1 MRSFYQTIVLGASME
16 GLGYA
21 WAQPDTLILESSEML
36 APEYT
41 AAFHPLCGD
50 FSREE
55 GPLTDSL
62 RKNGVLSRDGAL
74 DFLALS
80 TGLYRFAGENSL
92 PILLL
97 AKTVEIRRSEHG
109 TEVEFYTNQGLC
121 TIQGTHLL
129 DTRPKKPLRRTYNVL
144 CHRPSAGFAE
154 RLKEQF
160 PLGVEIV
167 PSFRKDECVIRFA
180 VTKEAG
186 ISDARR
192 MVTEG
197 WKVAFPDGGS
207 KITAAAFDL
216 DCLELGANP
225 LAAFQHGMQCGK
237 EGRI

>member
-1 MRSFYQTIVLGASME
+1 M
-16 GLGYA
+16 
-21 WAQPDTLILESSEML
+21 
-36 APEYT
+36 
-41 AAFHPLCGD
+41 
-50 FSREE
+50 
-55 GPLTDSL
+55 
-62 RKNGVLSRDGAL
+62 
-74 DFLALS
+74 
-80 TGLYRFAGENSL
+80 
-92 PILLL
+92 
-97 AKTVEIRRSEHG
+97 
-109 TEVEFYTNQGLC
+109 
-121 TIQGTHLL
+121 
-129 DTRPKKPLRRTYNVL
+129 
-144 CHRPSAGFAE
+144 
-154 RLKEQF
+154 
-160 PLGVEIV
+160 EIV